1 MTHRLKVCNLSELG
15 QKEGGKR
22 ANKRMKWATT
32 VPFVVVQY
40 KVDSKIKIPNTNTNW
55 EWRWEKQQ
63 RQIFFGPCFTRIC
76 NSSAKCSIWNTWI
89 WNISTSNSF
98 VDAAYTDTPGYV
110 SANVMCDR
118 KYWRK
123 KAKKRAGEMIR
134 CLWCFRQW
142 NWNQTAIFVTLF
154 HMSTCHECTRYFSIS
169 DICTHSAF
177 SSDTMDSYSGFTI
190 EFFLTVFWTHFFLSR
205 AKFFSVYPIPICE
218 LYCLHHSANFPT
230 VAIYCNNFNR
240 TKCN

>member
-63 RQIFFGPCFTRIC
+63 RQIFFGPCFTRVC

-123 KAKKRAGEMIR
+123 KAKKKSRRNDSVSVM
-134 CLWCFRQW
+134 F
-142 NWNQTAIFVTLF
+142 QTMKLKSNSNFCNAVSYE
-154 HMSTCHECTRYFSIS
+154 HMSWVH
-169 DICTHSAF
+169 
-177 SSDTMDSYSGFTI
+177 TI
-190 EFFLTVFWTHFFLSR
+190 F
-205 AKFFSVYPIPICE
+205 
-218 LYCLHHSANFPT
+218 
-230 VAIYCNNFNR
+230 
-240 TKCN
+240 